1 MNLLQMSLSA
11 ALMIVAILFVR
22 VLTLERLPRKTF
34 SVLWAVVM
42 IRLSVPFSIPSEL
55 SIYSLLPNTELS
67 APSEQIFSP
76 SYIKQMIP

>member
-1 MNLLQMSLSA
+1 
-11 ALMIVAILFVR
+11 
-22 VLTLERLPRKTF
+22 
-34 SVLWAVVM
+34 M
-42 IRLSVPFSIPSEL
+42 IRLIVPFSIPSEL